1 MGLAIFSQQAY
12 CVLRGLIEIVLLPD
26 GCPAGGSCCVNFAN
40 EKMDVV
46 MSDLL
51 VGSLVSGSFS
61 SETPLGAVRGV
72 CVKRRVS
79 GRTRFTVAVQS
90 LSCV

>member
-12 CVLRGLIEIVLLPD
+12 CVLGGLIEIVLLPD
-26 GCPAGGSCCVNFAN
+26 GCPAGGSCCVDFAN

-46 MSDLL
+46 MSDLV

-61 SETPLGAVRGV
+61 SETPLGAIRGAG
-72 CVKRRVS
+72 VKHPLS
-79 GRTRFTVAVQS
+79 GRTQFAVAI
-90 LSCV
+90 

>member
-1 MGLAIFSQQAY
+1 MLIAIFSWQAY

-26 GCPAGGSCCVNFAN
+26 GRPAGGCCCVNFAN

-46 MSDLL
+46 MSELL

-61 SETPLGAVRGV
+61 SETPLGAIRGAG
-72 CVKRRVS
+72 VKHPLS
-79 GRTRFTVAVQS
+79 GRTQFAVAV
-90 LSCV
+90 